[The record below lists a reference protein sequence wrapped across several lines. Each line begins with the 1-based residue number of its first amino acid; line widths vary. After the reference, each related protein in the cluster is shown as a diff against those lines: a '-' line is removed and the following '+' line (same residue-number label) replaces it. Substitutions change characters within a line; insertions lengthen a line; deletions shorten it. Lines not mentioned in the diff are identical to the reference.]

1 MPPQRNSRLNP
12 VSSSH
17 STPRKRRQKAQEVS
31 SEEGSTEINPSASQ
45 LLSHSYQTT
54 EDWYKSSSTKK
65 GYAGYVK
72 SGKKWVLEWAANAN
86 FDASEDSDNSVDTEG
101 LAHAFDSISKYTP
114 MALRLLTA
122 YKCDHQGLKFST
134 AEGIRSAFKDYF
146 ERVLGCQGEF
156 WKFNFHSLEWEGNPV
171 FETDY
176 KAYYESLKNRENR
189 TSTYTQALPMLPA
202 DLKILFDYLD
212 SCGGSEEFTL
222 TQRLYFKAFSSTA
235 FNLWTR
241 NDELIHFMV
250 KDLKLNLVSDSGV
263 SYVEFHLIFR
273 KTNKDPNKVQAY
285 RIPHN
290 PQHPEFDC
298 YTHMTTWMKHLQALL
313 QRPLM
318 DSDYVFPGIAST
330 GQLKFGENTSR
341 MGIENLLERIVDAS
355 GLMSGRRGKFTT
367 HCFRRGGAQY
377 RFMWADHKWSLKAVK
392 WWGGWSSNENVG
404 TIMRYLL
411 DELMAY
417 EEGFTDIMMP
427 DRASARHD
435 TFMGTG
441 NTGDA
446 LSRDDI
452 LSLEYR
458 MMKKFEDIV
467 YQLTPPATPAKQRI
481 LDSDSLRAILS
492 TPPPPSTPTPM
503 LPPFPTPPPPPFP
516 IPTPPPPPFP
526 TQPQPPSTSTVPP
539 PPAHSQPKKPSRIP
553 EVNSLD
559 DVVRYWEEGDT
570 GRGLMTPLKDWRH
583 LFQVKDYK
591 SEAVKLSNIRF
602 VYEEFS
608 VYHQGCYDSFNISFP
623 GLRFH
628 YTKLL
633 HAVRE
638 ARKARGEA
646 KSRRRK

>member
-12 VSSSH
+12 TSSH

-31 SEEGSTEINPSASQ
+31 SEEGSSSEINPSASQ

-54 EDWYKSSSTKK
+54 EDWYKSSNTKK

-86 FDASEDSDNSVDTEG
+86 VDAGEDVEEAQNSVDTEG

-156 WKFNFHSLEWEGNPV
+156 WKFNSHSLEWEGNPV

-176 KAYYESLKNRENR
+176 RAYYESLKNRENR

-212 SCGGSEEFTL
+212 SCGGREEFTL
-222 TQRLYFKAFSSTA
+222 TQSLYFKAFSSTA

-250 KDLKLNLVSDSGV
+250 KDLKLNLVSNTGV
-263 SYVEFHLIFR
+263 SYIEFHLIFR

-285 RIPHN
+285 HIPQD

-298 YTHMTTWMKHLQALL
+298 YTHMTTWMKHLQSLL

-318 DSDYVFPGIAST
+318 DHDYVFPGIAST

-341 MGIENLLERIVDAS
+341 MGIENLLERVVDAS

-441 NTGDA
+441 NTGDT
-446 LSRDDI
+446 LSREDI

-467 YQLTPPATPAKQRI
+467 HQLTPPATPTKQRI
-481 LDSDSLRAILS
+481 LDIDRRSATTPPTPATPTAPPLPTAPPSPI
-492 TPPPPSTPTPM
+492 PPPPVLPPSIPPPPTPTPAA
-503 LPPFPTPPPPPFP
+503 P
-516 IPTPPPPPFP
+516 I
-526 TQPQPPSTSTVPP
+526 
-539 PPAHSQPKKPSRIP
+539 SQPKSPCRIP

-559 DVVRYWEEGDT
+559 DVIRYWDEGDT
-570 GRGLMTPLKDWRH
+570 SRGLITPLKDWHH
-583 LFQVKDYK
+583 LFQTKDYK
-591 SEAVKLSNIRF
+591 SEAVKLSNIHF

-608 VYHQGCYDSFNISFP
+608 IHHRGSHDSFDVSFP

-633 HAVRE
+633 LAVRE

>member
-1 MPPQRNSRLNP
+1 M
-12 VSSSH
+12 
-17 STPRKRRQKAQEVS
+17 KRANEAPTLVKTA
-31 SEEGSTEINPSASQ
+31 IILFLPLIQ
-45 LLSHSYQTT
+45 LLGKDARKLRSYQTT

-86 FDASEDSDNSVDTEG
+86 FDASEDADNSVDTEG

-250 KDLKLNLVSDSGV
+250 KDLKLNLVSGSGV

-441 NTGDA
+441 NIGDA

-481 LDSDSLRAILS
+481 LDSDSLRA
-492 TPPPPSTPTPM
+492 
-503 LPPFPTPPPPPFP
+503 
-516 IPTPPPPPFP
+516 
-526 TQPQPPSTSTVPP
+526 QQ
-539 PPAHSQPKKPSRIP
+539 KKPSRIP

-608 VYHQGCYDSFNISFP
+608 IYHQGCYDSFNISFP